1 MPLQFNRVTRIATL
15 PEADGRTI
23 TIQSIYD
30 QFVDFQDEP
39 ENMNLPQTI
48 TAGGK
53 DDLGT
58 GEFTVVTATLLD
70 GWRLA
75 FEAAP
80 GPTQV
85 LGTVTGGNFV
95 ARFTTTTPNDTVQ
108 FPIAPTAFISGFI
121 AQATTGALVPGSG
134 ISASDVWDYSG
145 PYVAGS
151 IGEFVTRKLLTMVKF
166 LQATK

>member
-1 MPLQFNRVTRIATL
+1 M
-15 PEADGRTI
+15 ADGRTI
-23 TIQSIYD
+23 TIQDIYD
-30 QFVDFQDEP
+30 QIVDFQDEP
-39 ENMNLPQTI
+39 GNLDLPQMLR
-48 TAGGK
+48 AGGK

-58 GEFTVVTATLLD
+58 GEFTVVTLTLLD

-80 GPTQV
+80 GPAQV

-121 AQATTGALVPGSG
+121 AQATTGALVQGSG
-134 ISASDVWDYSG
+134 LQAADVWDYAG
-145 PYVAGS
+145 PYTLGS
-151 IGEFVTRKLLTMVKF
+151 IGHFIINRLLTTIQFLKF
-166 LQATK
+166 WK